1 MKKKKKWIELEG
13 KGENGKS
20 DEYDDFFLKED
31 EYDDY

>member
-20 DEYDDFFLKED
+20 DEYDDFFLKGR
-31 EYDDY
+31 